1 MRIIDFQ
8 RPDRRFP
15 DDERSDDAGLKRTIR
30 YGTADI
36 ESFRHKTDLSVLQ
49 DMLGRFRRPVTPS
62 LMVVAPDT
70 DMGQDDGTICQ

>member
-15 DDERSDDAGLKRTIR
+15 NDERSDDAGLKRTIR

-36 ESFRHKTDLSVLQ
+36 ESFRHKTNLSVLQ
-49 DMLGRFRRPVTPS
+49 DMLGRFRRPVTAS

-70 DMGQDDGTICQ
+70 DMRQDDGTIR